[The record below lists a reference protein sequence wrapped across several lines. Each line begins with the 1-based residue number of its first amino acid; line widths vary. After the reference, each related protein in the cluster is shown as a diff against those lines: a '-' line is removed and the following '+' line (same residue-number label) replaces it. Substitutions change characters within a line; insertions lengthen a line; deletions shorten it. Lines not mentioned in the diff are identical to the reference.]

1 MSEEVEVKVTSEQ
14 PAAHAPTL
22 FEGVRRLVLA
32 SIGAVAITRDEA
44 EKVIDQLVERGELA
58 QKEGER
64 LTSELTQK
72 LRASRAEVESGGSHL
87 NRQIEQGIEQ
97 VLGRLN
103 IPSKREIDELTAKI
117 SQLNAQIAALQSE
130 RGEPK

>member
-1 MSEEVEVKVTSEQ
+1 MSEEVEVKVTSAQ
-14 PAAHAPTL
+14 PAGHAPSL
-22 FEGVRRLVLA
+22 FDGVRRLVLA

-64 LTSELTQK
+64 LTSELGQR
-72 LRASRAEVESGGSHL
+72 LRASRAEVEQGGTHL

-117 SQLNAQIAALQSE
+117 AELNAQIAALKSSGDQQ
-130 RGEPK
+130 